1 MRPDAGGEGEFILG
15 PYVQHAVLGNVGT
28 LISFRLGPEDA
39 HMIAREFEPVF
50 APQDLVNL
58 PNHDIDLRLMIDG
71 TPSKPFSA
79 TTLHAK
85 ILVGKKRLL
94 GAANSISDGRLTPE
108 RTVALTGL
116 RAQLRGIFVLHLCGA
131 TNSRLDARNRAVRAT
146 APLSADRGLGSSA
159 AGGGRSKR
167 H

>member
-1 MRPDAGGEGEFILG
+1 MRPDARGEGEFILG

-79 TTLHAK
+79 TTLHAQD
-85 ILVGKKRLL
+85 L
-94 GAANSISDGRLTPE
+94 GRKEAAT
-108 RTVALTGL
+108 
-116 RAQLRGIFVLHLCGA
+116 RGCKQHQ
-131 TNSRLDARNRAVRAT
+131 
-146 APLSADRGLGSSA
+146 
-159 AGGGRSKR
+159 
-167 H
+167 